1 MLRYTNLL
9 LFLTTVPEPRSH
21 CDTCAARAKVGEG
34 PYAHDPER
42 LPVLIVRSA
51 EPFNGETPGG
61 PYTSSD
67 VCWIFL
73 VITSMAER
81 SYFPELLPASFNTP
95 NNLFYVRNHLPVPVI
110 DPKEY
115 QLEIAIEGTGTHA
128 VSLLHVYVLF

>member
-1 MLRYTNLL
+1 MPRYANLL

-61 PYTSSD
+61 PYTSSGVLD
-67 VCWIFL
+67 FSCD
-73 VITSMAER
+73 
-81 SYFPELLPASFNTP
+81 YFS
-95 NNLFYVRNHLPVPVI
+95 
-110 DPKEY
+110 
-115 QLEIAIEGTGTHA
+115 G
-128 VSLLHVYVLF
+128 